1 MPVKVT
7 LTVKHIANNQH
18 ILINMFSDLKIM
30 QLHSFFHIH
39 DSDFETPL
47 SIFAVSCV
55 LLSDDVM
62 LAHI

>member
-7 LTVKHIANNQH
+7 LTVQHIANNH
-18 ILINMFSDLKIM
+18 VLINMFSDLKIM
-30 QLHSFFHIH
+30 QLHTFFHIH

-47 SIFAVSCV
+47 SIFAMPCV

>member
-7 LTVKHIANNQH
+7 LTVKHIANNH

-30 QLHSFFHIH
+30 QLHAFFHIH

-47 SIFAVSCV
+47 SIFAMPCV